1 MIIRI
6 TETLTKEIEVD
17 AISETE
23 GIEKAKDLYWD
34 GEVVLTADDFS
45 GETSF
50 EVIER

>member
-1 MIIRI
+1 MIVRI

-17 AISETE
+17 AVSETE

-45 GETSF
+45 GETEF